1 MIPSHPVPD
10 RTKVSER
17 VRRSLA
23 DMIARGELAPGER
36 LPGERQ
42 LAERMG
48 VSRVSVRAALQQLK
62 TQGFLVAVQG
72 GGTRVVSSVGGMDPP
87 LAALVRLKSES
98 LSDLAEIRLM
108 LESWAANRAARFAT
122 AEQVAEIDAAARRM
136 EDPRRAL
143 HRAEDDVAFHLAV
156 GRAAASPI
164 YMHFLSVG
172 QEALGDLL
180 AFHHGAL
187 FAPGS
192 ADTIVGHH
200 AAIRDAIAS
209 RDPGLAER
217 AMRAHLE
224 WVLAH
229 YPDGVPGE
237 D

>member
-1 MIPSHPVPD
+1 
-10 RTKVSER
+10 
-17 VRRSLA
+17 
-23 DMIARGELAPGER
+23 
-36 LPGERQ
+36 
-42 LAERMG
+42 
-48 VSRVSVRAALQQLK
+48 
-62 TQGFLVAVQG
+62 
-72 GGTRVVSSVGGMDPP
+72 MDPP

-164 YMHFLSVG
+164 YMHFLSVV